1 MTANHNTPSPNANR
15 RKVKKLHELSNC
27 EITV

>member
-1 MTANHNTPSPNANR
+1 VQN
-15 RKVKKLHELSNC
+15 KKQGKTELSNC